1 MLKALYD
8 YALQRGLTVPD
19 GCVKK
24 TVKAYVCLSSTNP
37 NYAEVIPGADEAV
50 VCPDIGSL
58 ANGTDKSNVLC
69 EKRSVVFAE
78 SDNAKSRFFW
88 NAMASCAKRDVLLER
103 CMRATGDVQLHERIQ
118 AELDRYKVKPA
129 DRISFMV
136 DSESI
141 LVRYDVLAWWQE
153 FRRQFQKSGGQR
165 VPCLITGELIEPMAT
180 TPPVSGLGIVGGH
193 ARGDA
198 LICFDKNAFCSYNL
212 KQAANAPVSESAMA
226 AVKAALDDLIRHAP
240 VLAGMKFVHWY
251 DRELPDEL
259 DPLLSQEFGFSFAGE
274 DADEEEELS
283 PEEQLQQARAAEY
296 SADKLVKS
304 VWGSEIQKLPP
315 NASSHILLLNGVGG
329 RVMLRR
335 YMRGSYEELR
345 DNLDAWHRDLA
356 LTNASGTGN
365 LAPCKLTARLIRLL
379 SYQKAD
385 SKPLNRL
392 DKELSGQMMSILAA
406 ILTNG
411 PLPDAVAARALT
423 HLRSELLAEDD
434 GDRSA
439 MRLYSMG
446 LVCQWLKVWLLRRR
460 NVVVQEGSIMEGYNP
475 DFKNTAYH
483 CGGMMAIFS
492 RIQETAV
499 PEMGAGVLQRYY
511 ASAIQS
517 PQMVLG
523 TLSKQSTHHLE
534 KLDSR
539 GLARYFSDKLAE
551 QSLRIGTEIPA
562 TLTLAEQSCFA
573 LGYYQMLA
581 QLNMERN
588 VARAQRMA
596 KNEKD
601 MEE

>member
-37 NYAEVIPGADEAV
+37 DYAEVIPGGEEAV
-50 VCPDIGSL
+50 VCPDIGNL
-58 ANGTDKSNVLC
+58 NRNKDKSNVLC
-69 EKRSVVFAE
+69 EKRSLVFAE
-78 SDNAKSRFFW
+78 SDNSKNRFFW
-88 NAMASCAKRDVLLER
+88 NAMADCARRDTLLKH
-103 CMRATGDVQLHERIQ
+103 CMRVAEDFHLHQRIQ
-118 AELDRYKVKPA
+118 EELDRYKIEPK
-129 DRISFMV
+129 DGISFMI
-136 DSESI
+136 DGESI
-141 LVRYDVLAWWQE
+141 LGRNDVLAWWQE
-153 FRRQFQKSGGQR
+153 FRRQFPKSGGQR
-165 VPCLITGELIEPMAT
+165 VPCLITGELVEPMTT
-180 TPPVSGLGIVGGH
+180 TPPVSGLGIAGG
-193 ARGDA
+193 RGNDA
-198 LICFDKNAFCSYNL
+198 LICFDKDAFCSYNL
-212 KQAANAPVSESAMA
+212 KKAANAPVSETAMA
-226 AVKAALDDLIRHAP
+226 AVKAALDDLIRRAP

-283 PEEQLQQARAAEY
+283 PEEQLQQAHATEY

-315 NASSHILLLNGVGG
+315 NASYHILLLSGVGG

-345 DNLDAWHRDLA
+345 DNLDAWRRDLA

-434 GDRSA
+434 GDRAA

-460 NVVVQEGSIMEGYNP
+460 NAVEQEGSIMEGYNP

-523 TLSKQSTHHLE
+523 MLSKQSTHHLE
-534 KLDSR
+534 KLDRR